1 MPGGIGER
9 IQQQRK
15 VRGLTQEQL
24 AAAASM
30 SVMSIRRY
38 ESGDRTPKAEQL
50 EKIAEVL
57 CVPADYLR
65 YGNFS
70 LSQNVAARLL
80 DGYEVAN
87 IGSRIADTI
96 ALNSSSHPESVSSPA
111 ARIERALQS
120 LNDAGQ
126 NAAADRI
133 DELTMIPKYQQKP
146 HEAAGTVLARSKD
159 KDT

>member
-24 AAAASM
+24 AAAASV

-38 ESGDRTPKAEQL
+38 ESGDRTPKVDQL

-96 ALNSSSHPESVSSPA
+96 ALNSSSRPESVSSPA

-120 LNDAGQ
+120 LNDLGKEEALK
-126 NAAADRI
+126 RI
-133 DELTMIPKYQQKP
+133 DELTMIPKYQAKK
-146 HEAAGTVLARSKD
+146 ER
-159 KDT
+159 